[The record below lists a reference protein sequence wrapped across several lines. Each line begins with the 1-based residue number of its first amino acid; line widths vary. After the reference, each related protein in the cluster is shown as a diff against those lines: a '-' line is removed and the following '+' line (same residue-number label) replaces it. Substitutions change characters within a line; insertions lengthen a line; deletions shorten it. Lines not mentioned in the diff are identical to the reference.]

1 MQAAAAVPVLMS
13 DTASLAAPSSS
24 ARSQRTTDDHDAMSL
39 TTSNPFEE
47 EQDYSS
53 YQIVSR
59 LMNKVKEA
67 FVPSLGSG
75 SPAMPSSPAQASLP
89 SGSST
94 MTNLADPRLHVRS
107 PSARPTALTSMPPP
121 PNPPRVTSPPLSNP
135 SRAKSPTPSTR
146 AAFPIMQ
153 ANPLP
158 PLVSLTPVTSSVET
172 TNVSATNVPGRIL
185 THGHPHP
192 RTIGSP
198 PSTTS
203 LYPIEATMHSIPGFP
218 LADDARTVASV
229 ATNGAGLRRTES
241 VSKVIRRIR
250 GEGLSKTY
258 WMEDEHCKECYDCKS
273 VFTTWRRKH
282 HCRICGQ
289 IFCSRCASNLIK
301 ASRFN
306 AEGTVRVCNL
316 CMRMLEEENAHSDD
330 DDRRSISS
338 LTPSLPTFHNHSVLD
353 VPYLASI
360 AERAGRERRL
370 SDNSRQPITP
380 PEGAE
385 YAVDEIGLIGRMDGD
400 GYYAGWEGWERE
412 GEPVAPPFRRGFDDA
427 DEDKDPDLD
436 RYMSTS
442 IISPSPRLAQPDGS
456 PNISHVPSSADAST
470 PPPSAAS
477 LAIPIPDGSSP
488 RQATGKSS
496 VTFPTIGSA
505 EGISFPGSPPWSGG
519 DSPRMGSM
527 GRMMTLSTASL
538 VDAELMYNWPRSG
551 MRSRVQSRLQDIEAG
566 WRTRRESSAYAAE
579 LNAVSMQ
586 HLRTLLRQEL
596 RRAGVLDVAE
606 WESTLVNLGLKLSIT
621 PFGNPRAGDSI
632 DARDWVKIKRIPGG
646 APRDSECIDG
656 VMITKNV
663 AHKNM
668 ARAMKAP
675 RVMLVT
681 FPFEY
686 QRVEGQFTP
695 LEPLLAQEREY
706 LANLVSRV
714 AALRPHIVLV
724 EKSVSRIALE
734 LLLARNIA
742 VGRTV
747 KASAV
752 AAVSRATQADII
764 SSIDRLALEP
774 HLGHAGRFRVQT
786 FEHELIPGRRKS
798 YMRFEG
804 CHREHGVTLAIRGG
818 DIDVLTKIK
827 AITKFMVFT
836 VRNLKMETFLWR
848 DLLLSMPQLPPEASL
863 LPVASDSHPRDGGDT
878 TPQPEKPNADDDDQN
893 DTPPDPLEAL
903 SVRIREVADKYR
915 TTFLSV
921 SATLRFPAPYP
932 VRHMLELDEKLRAL
946 KREWERDEAKQI
958 LVSER
963 NDLMHRIES
972 TATSPNEGSID
983 LPKTPT
989 PGDVATLRNIDEQL
1003 GYFDPLPPPLSAVT
1017 ASSFMSEKTV
1027 SSFVKAA
1034 TADQPVRIKQPSEIA
1049 LQSSVEAARVDIEEY
1064 RKMWSWYVQRNADD
1078 FRIEQ
1083 YQKITF
1089 MKSLVPVT
1097 TMDLCKSCGPPL
1109 LENHHFYGKDDLT
1122 LGQYIE
1128 RSVNLMND
1136 HCPEKH
1142 CDKPMKNHSTVYVH
1156 NDSRVVITVE
1166 QMNDRETW
1174 KGPAAAILE
1183 HPDRMITWSVCQS
1196 CHLST
1201 PFIPLTDESW
1211 RYSFSKY
1218 LELFFYPAEV
1228 VPLSGIACFHNVYK
1242 HHVRY
1247 FWWRH
1252 VAVRCQLMPVTL
1264 SEAVFPPVHTRIR
1277 PETLV
1282 ELKNSDYESILHRQ
1296 SAFWDS
1302 VVRRIHTISASELQ
1316 CQGQEKLEK
1325 MAKLASLTPELL
1337 VRAEADRHELL
1348 ALTRKVYDNSAMTD
1362 TLAFSE
1368 VRTALQAKVLLWDQ
1382 KFAEYEHIFIAT
1394 ERDIIRR
1401 ATASQLRRLFANQ
1414 ELATDRL
1421 THPSVAEV
1429 DEKVSIVPLDLV
1441 SPVPSDITETL
1452 PSYASESET
1461 ASIISADPLPTASD
1475 GDFSSSSRNS
1485 LDTPTP
1491 TDAQSSFATNDTTP
1505 TAQTMTI
1512 TEGEQPCSPTTT
1524 EEHADHDSDS
1534 TIEAPTNTVRHGN
1547 SAGIV
1552 PSGSGAEGSSAGKDP
1567 AQFIS
1572 RLPRR
1577 AKMNP
1582 GFADLVKRF
1591 QEAQETIPPDSAP
1604 PSAFQKPVEDGD
1616 TSDALRGRSADLR
1629 NKLRRKHRAKT
1640 SKPKKRDSGF
1650 GSDFERSY
1658 AANVGPRYLESGA
1671 TSRIPAPA
1679 RPIFMRQSSST
1690 FKAASNAGNLGLGSR
1705 PPPSKGKMPLRP
1717 HERSLSNKPSM
1728 SSLNAFRAGARRV
1741 TGPISSKVST
1751 LTKKYERLAI
1761 DADKAARRVSNLR
1774 YRRARP
1780 LATTQAKIQ
1789 VFDNVKDAIRDES
1802 DSESS
1807 ESEAD
1812 DEDDGE
1818 EETAPGAPDVVA
1830 VAGIPVIQTE
1840 TASPERKQVV
1850 GPPMPLAVGH
1860 EPPSPSPMVIDLP
1873 VPLILES
1880 PAPSEASSPT
1890 LSAVASS
1897 IAPSVSS
1904 HISEVDLVS
1913 SAEKHPSLLKS
1924 IAAMGLWPGSRPGD
1938 WPPLDYPSSSLD
1950 HIFAD
1955 SPIVIREDEPTSIIS
1970 FALSTKDYKEQI
1982 KLAQRA
1988 KIPVSFEAY
1997 VPEQA
2002 HHMPDHDTSWG
2013 MINPE
2018 DLIPNVEDVL
2028 KQQTAIHS
2036 NQIFESGGTTIFC
2049 RVFFAE
2055 QFDAL
2060 RRSCGCETS
2069 FVESLARCLKWDAAG
2084 GKSGS
2089 AFLKT
2094 RDDRFIAKELSRPEL
2109 AAMTKFAP
2117 KYFEYMSNAFS
2128 MKRPSVLAKVFG
2140 FYKIGY
2146 KNPNTGRAM
2155 RLNLLVMENVFYERR
2170 FSKIYDL
2177 KGSMRNRLIHSTGK
2191 VNEVLLDENL
2201 VQSAHLTPWYI
2212 REHTKCMLRA
2222 ALWNDTN
2229 FLCDLNVMDYSLLVG
2244 VDSERNELVV
2254 GIVDYIRTYTWDK
2267 KLESWVKESTFLG
2280 GAKGEPTIVT
2290 PRQYKTR
2297 FLSAMERYLMMVPD
2311 RWMKRPDQPDPSHE
2325 DLEAK
2330 QDAS

>member
-1 MQAAAAVPVLMS
+1 MS
-13 DTASLAAPSSS
+13 DTASLAAASNYS
-24 ARSQRTTDDHDAMSL
+24 RSQRTTDDHDTMSL

-59 LMNKVKEA
+59 LMSKVKEA

-75 SPAMPSSPAQASLP
+75 SPAMPSSPAQQSVP

-107 PSARPTALTSMPPP
+107 PSARPAALTSMQPP

-146 AAFPIMQ
+146 ASFPIMQ
-153 ANPLP
+153 SNPLP

-172 TNVSATNVPGRIL
+172 TNVSATTVPGRIL

-192 RTIGSP
+192 RPIGSP

-306 AEGTVRVCNL
+306 ADGTVRVCNL
-316 CMRMLEEENAHSDD
+316 CMRMLEEENANSDD

-338 LTPSLPTFHNHSVLD
+338 ITPSLPTYHNHSVLD
-353 VPYLASI
+353 VTYLATI
-360 AERAGRERRL
+360 AERSGRDRRL
-370 SDNSRQPITP
+370 SDVQPITP

-385 YAVDEIGLIGRMDGD
+385 PPVHEIGLIGRMDGD

-412 GEPVAPPFRRGFDDA
+412 GEGDPVAPPFRRGFDDA
-427 DEDKDPDLD
+427 DEDKDPDME

-442 IISPSPRLAQPDGS
+442 VISPLPRRPTQPDGS
-456 PNISHVPSSADAST
+456 HVPTSADAST
-470 PPPSAAS
+470 PPPSGGS

-488 RQATGKSS
+488 HATTGKSSVTFPTSS

-505 EGISFPGSPPWSGG
+505 EGISFPGSPPWGG
-519 DSPRMGSM
+519 PDSPRMGSM

-538 VDAELMYNWPRSG
+538 VDTDLMNWPRSG

-596 RRAGVLDVAE
+596 KHAGIQDVGE
-606 WESTLVNLGLKLSIT
+606 WETTLVNLGLKLSIT
-621 PFGNPRAGDSI
+621 SFGNPRAGDSI

-646 APRDSECIDG
+646 TPRDSECIDG

-668 ARAMKAP
+668 ARSMKAP

-706 LANLVSRV
+706 LANMVSRV

-724 EKSVSRIALE
+724 ERSVSRIALE

-747 KASAV
+747 KPSAISAV
-752 AAVSRATQADII
+752 ARATQADII

-804 CHREHGVTLAIRGG
+804 CHREYGVTLALRGG
-818 DIDVLTKIK
+818 DIDTLTKIK
-827 AITKFMVFT
+827 AIAKFMVFT

-848 DLLLSMPQLPPEASL
+848 DLLLSMPQLSPEASL
-863 LPVASDSHPRDGGDT
+863 LPVALHSHPESDGGT
-878 TPQPEKPNADDDDQN
+878 TPQPDRPDSADQN
-893 DTPPDPLEAL
+893 DTSPDPLEAL
-903 SVRIREVADKYR
+903 SFRIREVADQYR

-932 VRHMLELDEKLRAL
+932 VRHMLELDEKLQAL

-963 NDLMHRIES
+963 KDLIQRIGS

-989 PGDVATLRNIDEQL
+989 PGDAATLKNIDEQL
-1003 GYFDPLPPPLSAVT
+1003 GYFDQLPPALSAVT
-1017 ASSFMSEKTV
+1017 TSSSLSEKTV
-1027 SSFVKAA
+1027 PFMKAA
-1034 TADQPVRIKQPSEIA
+1034 AADQPVHIKQPSEIA
-1049 LQSSVEAARVDIEEY
+1049 LQSSLEGARFDMEEY

-1083 YQKITF
+1083 YQKITLL
-1089 MKSLVPVT
+1089 KSLVPVT
-1097 TMDLCKSCGPPL
+1097 NMDLCKSCGPPK
-1109 LENHHFYGKDDLT
+1109 LENFHFYGKDDLT

-1128 RSVNLMND
+1128 RAVNSISD
-1136 HCPEKH
+1136 HCPEKT
-1142 CDKPMKNHSTVYVH
+1142 CDKPMKNHSTVYIH

-1166 QMNDRETW
+1166 QMKDREMW

-1183 HPDRMITWSVCQS
+1183 HPDRMITWSVCQT
-1196 CHLST
+1196 CGLST
-1201 PFIPLTDESW
+1201 PVIPLTDESW
-1211 RYSFSKY
+1211 RYSFAKY
-1218 LELFFYPAEV
+1218 LELFFYPADV

-1242 HHVRY
+1242 YHVRY

-1252 VAVRCQLMPVTL
+1252 VAVRCQVMPVTL
-1264 SEAVFPPVHTRIR
+1264 SEAVFPPLHTHIR

-1282 ELKNSDYESILHRQ
+1282 ELKNADYESILHRQ

-1302 VVRRIHTISASELQ
+1302 VVRRIHTISTSELQ

-1337 VRAEADRHELL
+1337 VRVEADRHEVL
-1348 ALTRKVYDNSAMTD
+1348 ALTRKVYDQSAMTD

-1368 VRTALQAKVLLWDQ
+1368 VRMALQAKVLQWDQ
-1382 KFAEYEHIFIAT
+1382 KFAEYERIFIAT

-1414 ELATDRL
+1414 ELTTDRL
-1421 THPSVAEV
+1421 HHSSVAEV
-1429 DEKVSIVPLDLV
+1429 DEKASIMSSELV
-1441 SPVPSDITETL
+1441 SPVPSDVTEPL
-1452 PSYASESET
+1452 PSDASESET
-1461 ASIISADPLPTASD
+1461 TSITSADPLPTASD
-1475 GDFSSSSRNS
+1475 GDLSSSSRNS
-1485 LDTPTP
+1485 KDLPTP
-1491 TDAQSSFATNDTTP
+1491 SDGQTSFNSTESTP
-1505 TAQTMTI
+1505 TAQIMEI
-1512 TEGEQPCSPTTT
+1512 SQSEQQCSPPTT
-1524 EEHADHDSDS
+1524 EEQRDHDSDS

-1547 SAGIV
+1547 SGRIFPPESSAE
-1552 PSGSGAEGSSAGKDP
+1552 GSGAAKDSSP
-1567 AQFIS
+1567 FVS

-1577 AKMNP
+1577 AKMNLAV
-1582 GFADLVKRF
+1582 ADLVKRF
-1591 QEAQETIPPDSAP
+1591 QESEAIVPTESAP
-1604 PSAFQKPVEDGD
+1604 PSAFSFVKPSEDGD
-1616 TSDALRGRSADLR
+1616 TSDALRGRTADLR
-1629 NKLRRKHRAKT
+1629 NKLRRKHRGKT

-1650 GSDFERSY
+1650 NSDFERSY
-1658 AANVGPRYLESGA
+1658 AANVGPRYLDTGA
-1671 TSRIPAPA
+1671 GSRIPGPS
-1679 RPIFMRQSSST
+1679 RPVYLRQSSST
-1690 FKAASNAGNLGLGSR
+1690 FKASSNAGTLALVNR
-1705 PPPSKGKMPLRP
+1705 PPPGKGKMPLRP

-1751 LTKKYERLAI
+1751 LTKQYERLAK
-1761 DADKAARRVSNLR
+1761 DADKAARRVSHLR

-1812 DEDDGE
+1812 DEDDGDE
-1818 EETAPGAPDVVA
+1818 EAASVLPEADHVPV
-1830 VAGIPVIQTE
+1830 PVIQAQA
-1840 TASPERKQVV
+1840 ASPDRTVAISPSVAPEIEA
-1850 GPPMPLAVGH
+1850 PL
-1860 EPPSPSPMVIDLP
+1860 PCPSPITIDLP
-1873 VPLILES
+1873 VPFIPLS

-1890 LSAVASS
+1890 LSAVVAPILQSNSS
-1897 IAPSVSS
+1897 Q
-1904 HISEVDLVS
+1904 ISEADLVS

-1938 WPPLDYPSSSLD
+1938 WAPLDYPSSALD

-1955 SPIVIREDEPTSIIS
+1955 SPIIIREDEPTSIIS
-1970 FALSTKDYKEQI
+1970 FALSTKDYQEQV
-1982 KLAQRA
+1982 KLAHKA
-1988 KIPVSFEAY
+1988 KIPATFEAY
-1997 VPEQA
+1997 MPDEA

-2036 NQIFESGGTTIFC
+2036 NQIFESGGTTMFC

-2055 QFDAL
+2055 QFDVL
-2060 RRSCGCETS
+2060 RRTCGCEAS
-2069 FVESLARCLKWDAAG
+2069 YIESLSRCLKWDATG

-2128 MKRPSVLAKVFG
+2128 MKKPSVLAKVLG

-2177 KGSMRNRLIHSTGK
+2177 KGSMRNRMIHSTGK

-2201 VQSAHLTPWYI
+2201 MQSAHLTPWYI
-2212 REHTKCMLRA
+2212 REHTKCMLRS
-2222 ALWNDTN
+2222 ALWNDTT

-2267 KLESWVKESTFLG
+2267 KLESWVKESAFLG

-2311 RWMKRPDQPDPSHE
+2311 RWMKRPDHPNPNSE
-2325 DLEAK
+2325 DVDVR
-2330 QDAS
+2330 DAS